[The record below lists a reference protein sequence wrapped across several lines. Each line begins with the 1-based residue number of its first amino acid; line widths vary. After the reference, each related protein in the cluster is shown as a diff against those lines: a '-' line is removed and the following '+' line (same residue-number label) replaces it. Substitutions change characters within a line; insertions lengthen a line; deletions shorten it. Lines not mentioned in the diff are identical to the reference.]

1 MTDSKQ
7 PENPPEAARK
17 PGPARLY
24 VLIAGVGLSLLGVLG
39 FFYDSSFGTGNELAS
54 DDLAGILVV
63 NGWRNVIYLVTGI
76 VALAL
81 GPRFPRAVALGLGAF
96 YLALGLW
103 GLAETDRDIGSL
115 LDAVPLGNEDNA
127 LHLILGGSGLIAAL
141 ADGGTSGA
149 AEATEAGARTGSG
162 RGGASKTA
170 GEGRRRSPAAL
181 RDDGAD
187 GPR

>member
-1 MTDSKQ
+1 M
-7 PENPPEAARK
+7 
-17 PGPARLY
+17 L
-24 VLIAGVGLSLLGVLG
+24 VAGIGLALLGVLG

-81 GPRFPRAVALGLGAF
+81 GPRFPRAVAFGLGVL
-96 YLALGLW
+96 YLAFGLW
-103 GLAETDRDIGSL
+103 GIAETDRDIGSL
-115 LDAVPLGNEDNA
+115 LDAVPLGNEDNT
-127 LHLILGGSGLIAAL
+127 LNLIIGGTGLIAAL
-141 ADGGTSGA
+141 VDGGLPAVPKRRKKPRDGKR
-149 AEATEAGARTGSG
+149 EKRV
-162 RGGASKTA
+162 SKTA

-181 RDDGAD
+181 RGDGAD